1 MPWGY
6 LLCGLFLTLLLLCCD
21 SQEVH
26 LCRLH
31 FPDAL
36 SYPDLAS
43 DGVWPMRPN
52 SRNHGDEKSDDF
64 LLAPWS
70 PTLDRKL
77 LHLWFQLPPGR
88 PVHSS
93 SAYRETG
100 FGLLCYHR
108 LTLPFWAE
116 ETRLPAV
123 INIWAASPSSSCSVS
138 NFSPSVPHLLY

>member
-64 LLAPWS
+64 LSCSLVPYSGQKAPPS
-70 PTLDRKL
+70 LVPTPTRQARAQLQCLQGD
-77 LHLWFQLPPGR
+77 WFWPLMLPP
-88 PVHSS
+88 PHF
-93 SAYRETG
+93 A
-100 FGLLCYHR
+100 LLG
-108 LTLPFWAE
+108 
-116 ETRLPAV
+116 
-123 INIWAASPSSSCSVS
+123 
-138 NFSPSVPHLLY
+138 